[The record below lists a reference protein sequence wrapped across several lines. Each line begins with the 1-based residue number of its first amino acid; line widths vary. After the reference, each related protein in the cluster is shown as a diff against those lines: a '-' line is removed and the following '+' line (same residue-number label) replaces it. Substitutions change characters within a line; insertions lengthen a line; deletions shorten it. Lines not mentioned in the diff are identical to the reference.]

1 VLFTTHVQTDP
12 TSQKLIAQMQPHLD
26 AFVNMKNKK
35 KHNVEVVN
43 KMLATLPKTT
53 VKSESLRPKT
63 DDDEK

>member
-1 VLFTTHVQTDP
+1 
-12 TSQKLIAQMQPHLD
+12 MQPHLD